1 MAFPVDMKKSFLLLA
16 LLLGGWAGLA
26 WANGEPAVNP
36 EYVDEAP
43 LPEGWPKPGPYNQV
57 VEKKLP
63 AYRAAFASPRVLKSE
78 FWTLFGHIKKHDI
91 PMTAPVE
98 MGMDVEGA
106 KMDRGSMA
114 FLYQNQQVGKTGK
127 DGEDVEVRDVPAAK
141 VLTYAWMGP
150 DSRAN
155 LTRARESLE
164 VVLKERGIEAA
175 DYRLLGYNGPRTPRA
190 KSTWELQVILPAE
203 KPEESK

>member
-1 MAFPVDMKKSFLLLA
+1 MKKLMIMIA
-16 LLLGGWAGLA
+16 VVAGGWAGLSR
-26 WANGEPAVNP
+26 ANDGPPAEPV
-36 EYVDEAP
+36 YVDEAP

-57 VEKKLP
+57 VEKQLP

-98 MGMDVEGA
+98 MGMEVEGA
-106 KMDRGSMA
+106 AMDRGSMA

-127 DGEDVEVRDVPAAK
+127 DGEDVEVRDVAAAK

-155 LTRARESLE
+155 LVKARAALDA
-164 VVLKERGIEAA
+164 VLRDRGIE
-175 DYRLLGYNGPRTPRA
+175 DPTYRLLGYNGPRTPRA

-203 KPEESK
+203 KTKESE